1 MAQALGRM
9 NRHTLRN
16 LILDAERIDRSI
28 KGVIKADPW
37 LELERLVAR
46 LAGVKVAAVA

>member
-1 MAQALGRM
+1 MSG
-9 NRHTLRN
+9 HTLRH
-16 LILDAERIDRSI
+16 LLLDAERVDRSI
-28 KGVIKADPW
+28 KGVVKASPW